1 MVVDREAGKGNGK
14 KVKSKQEGRK
24 GARVEGG
31 VGAAGIYLGRS
42 SRTEK
47 KRYLCRRAAVAL
59 ESSTTSQQGTR
70 TGGQMRRSCSRRP
83 TPMWTRDRARAGCLS
98 VRRSGKWKGGKWGS
112 GSKWGRVQQPAAAP
126 GMGWLQHRAH
136 TFCFPRDQPFSAKPG
151 LLEIC
156 DRSEVNLSC
165 LCGCHKFV
173 FSFSPHLTLP
183 PHFSPCTTQAANH
196 SEGKVQ
202 GIRIPIM
209 KHKVSRVG

>member
-1 MVVDREAGKGNGK
+1 MVWMRPSRVPKKERKKERKRHGAGGVGCRVSGDVFDAGVLVEVVVADREAGKGNGK

-47 KRYLCRRAAVAL
+47 KRYLCRRVAVAL

-136 TFCFPRDQPFSAKPG
+136 TFCFPRDQPFSAKAWAPG
-151 LLEIC
+151 
-156 DRSEVNLSC
+156 NL
-165 LCGCHKFV
+165 
-173 FSFSPHLTLP
+173 
-183 PHFSPCTTQAANH
+183 
-196 SEGKVQ
+196 
-202 GIRIPIM
+202 
-209 KHKVSRVG
+209 